1 MEKLAAALTE
11 MGHPIGADTVRK
23 ELVRLGFAARFASG
37 SVLLTR
43 GKAEVQLGNCEQRI
57 DATRRGAL
65 DPSYRHKCC
74 VRGVSADSDEVAQ
87 AFRDDVARRSE
98 MMSPG
103 CNASVAADFWHSIAE
118 RSIVAGRAG

>member
-1 MEKLAAALTE
+1 MRPLIWVSKSMEKLAAALTE

-74 VRGVSADSDEVAQ
+74 VRGVSPEPARPATGIPDETPDLAKLRTTSAV
-87 AFRDDVARRSE
+87 FPLR
-98 MMSPG
+98 
-103 CNASVAADFWHSIAE
+103 
-118 RSIVAGRAG
+118 RAGSGSG